1 MLTSAFD
8 SVHGRA
14 NRLELPSAKRV
25 VVVLVD
31 GLGAENLQTHRAHAR
46 TLAGLSRSVG
56 IGNFPSTT
64 ASALATF
71 ATGADPGETGMV
83 GYAIRNPDNGRIL
96 NQLSGLD
103 DVDPR
108 SWQPVETVWEREP
121 DSIDGTYNKLVVS
134 AERYRGSGLTAAILR
149 GAPYAGANTHEQRLE
164 QVHRFLQHSRTG
176 VVYVYIPELDQ
187 AAHQFGVNSDQWIR
201 RLEEL
206 DGFIADALRL
216 LGAKDG
222 LIVTADHGVLD
233 VPPHKHRIIP
243 AESDLLRDVVT
254 GGEPR
259 FLHLYSPRDAEEL
272 ASAWR
277 AVEGDVAWI
286 VTRDEAIDAGWF
298 GTVRVEHRSRI
309 GDVLVTPKGISV
321 YYDERTATAQSMA
334 MVGQHGG
341 LSRTETHV
349 PIVLGGVFG

>member
-1 MLTSAFD
+1 
-8 SVHGRA
+8 
-14 NRLELPSAKRV
+14 
-25 VVVLVD
+25 
-31 GLGAENLQTHRAHAR
+31 
-46 TLAGLSRSVG
+46 
-56 IGNFPSTT
+56 
-64 ASALATF
+64 
-71 ATGADPGETGMV
+71 MV
-83 GYAIRNPDNGRIL
+83 GYAIRNPDNGHIL

-108 SWQPVETVWEREP
+108 VWQSVETVWEREP
-121 DSIDGTYNKLVVS
+121 DTMDGTYNKLIVS

-164 QVHRFLQHSRTG
+164 QVHRFLQHSRSG

-187 AAHQFGVNSDQWIR
+187 AAHQFGVNSDQWVR

-206 DGFIADALRL
+206 DGFIADTLRV
-216 LGAKDG
+216 LGPKDG

-233 VPPHKHRIIP
+233 VPPHKHRMIP

-259 FLHLYSPRDAEEL
+259 FLHLYSTRDAEEL
-272 ASAWR
+272 AHAWR
-277 AVEGDVAWI
+277 EAEGDVAW
-286 VTRDEAIDAGWF
+286 VATRDEAIDAGWF
-298 GTVRVEHRSRI
+298 GTVRAEHRSRI
-309 GDVLVTPKGISV
+309 GEVLVTPKGIAV